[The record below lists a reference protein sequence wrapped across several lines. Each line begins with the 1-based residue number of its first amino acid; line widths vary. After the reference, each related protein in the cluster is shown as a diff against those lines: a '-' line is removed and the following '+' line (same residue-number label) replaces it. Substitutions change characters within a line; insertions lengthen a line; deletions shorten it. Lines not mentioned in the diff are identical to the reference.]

1 MTIEWKE
8 LIILYITIAG
18 FISYL
23 PQIIRMIKTKSSE
36 DISISSWLIWTMNSV
51 LYLIYIQ
58 LSEVTIWLILSQV
71 VEVVLIGLT
80 TILVIV
86 FRVKRSKRR
95 SDT

>member
-1 MTIEWKE
+1 MIIAWKE

-51 LYLIYIQ
+51 LYLVYIQ

-80 TILVIV
+80 TILVII
-86 FRVKRSKRR
+86 FRMKRNKRR
-95 SDT
+95 SDN

>member
-1 MTIEWKE
+1 MDIEWKE

-36 DISISSWLIWTMNSV
+36 DISISTWLIWAMNST
-51 LYLIYIQ
+51 LYLIYMQ

-71 VEVVLIGLT
+71 AEVVLIGLT
-80 TILVIV
+80 TILVVV
-86 FRVKRSKRR
+86 FRVKRKK
-95 SDT
+95 